1 MELATYDNIEYIV
14 NDFDFDDFYNYI
26 EKSVKKSDYLNW
38 DLLHDYLNALLSGYV
53 AKKYGVDIEQSNEM
67 DDSFWQ
73 VGNDL
78 NIWEY
83 DHYHYLTLLV
93 LEHSREYND
102 TYWFKLLDK
111 VVGINELG

>member
-14 NDFDFDDFYNYI
+14 NDFDFNDFYNYI

-53 AKKYGVDIEQSNEM
+53 AEKYGVDIEQSNEM

-102 TYWFKLLDK
+102 AYWFKLLDK